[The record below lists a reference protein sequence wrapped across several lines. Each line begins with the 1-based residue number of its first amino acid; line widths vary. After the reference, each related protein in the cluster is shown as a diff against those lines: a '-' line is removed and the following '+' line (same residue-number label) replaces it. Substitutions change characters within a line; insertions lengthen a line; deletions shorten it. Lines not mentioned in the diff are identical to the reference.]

1 MLYLDV
7 MKMDGK
13 SIKVVAISDLH
24 GYLPEIP
31 ECNLLCICGDLVP
44 LNVQANSRK
53 TRKWLIE
60 EFKPW
65 CESLSCHKVLFIAG
79 NHDLH
84 FENLDF
90 MKAQF
95 PKDDKVTYLFN
106 EEYSYQSKDGKIYSI
121 FGTPYCQIFGNWA
134 FMLPS
139 KELEKAYSKIPEN
152 LDILMT
158 HDAPY
163 GVSDI
168 LLQKEY
174 YTGEHIGNKPLAK
187 AILQKAPKIVCHGHL
202 HSTSREFEELGY
214 SKVVNCSIKDERY
227 DSIYDPIVF
236 KL

>member
-1 MLYLDV
+1 
-7 MKMDGK
+7 MDGK
-13 SIKVVAISDLH
+13 NIKVVAISDLH

-31 ECNLLCICGDLVP
+31 ECDLLCICGDLVP

-53 TRKWLIE
+53 TRKWLTE

-65 CESLSCHKVLFIAG
+65 CESLPCHKVLFIAG
-79 NHDLH
+79 NHDIY

-95 PKDDKVTYLFN
+95 PKDNKATYLFN
-106 EEYSYQSKDGKIYSI
+106 EEYKYQSKNGKIYSI

-134 FMLPS
+134 FMLPP

-158 HDAPY
+158 HDAPF
-163 GVSDI
+163 GISDI

-214 SKVVNCSIKDERY
+214 SKVVNCSIKDEYY
-227 DSIYDPIVF
+227 DPIYDPIVF